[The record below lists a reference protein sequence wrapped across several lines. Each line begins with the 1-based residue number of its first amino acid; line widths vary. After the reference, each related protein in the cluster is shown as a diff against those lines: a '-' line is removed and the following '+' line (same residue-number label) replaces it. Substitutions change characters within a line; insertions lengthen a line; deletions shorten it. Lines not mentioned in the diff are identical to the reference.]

1 MEYLLKLVLNL
12 PAWVWCQSWK
22 WKPTFSVWDP
32 DSWLQKK
39 QSRPYSQTVAYLSSN
54 IGRTDVEAETPILWP
69 PHVKSW
75 LTGKDPDVGKDWRWE
90 EKGMTEDEMIGWH
103 HQLDGH
109 ESEWTPRVGD
119 GQGSLVCCS
128 PWGRKQL
135 DTTERLNWTELN
147 MSRSLAEWW
156 MQGSSQ
162 SHFFW
167 NSLEKAV
174 FISWEKKKNCR
185 GTNNS

>member
-75 LTGKDPDVGKDWRWE
+75 LTGKDLDAGKDWRQ
-90 EKGMTEDEMIGWH
+90 EKGTTEGEMVGRHHWLNRHEYGWT
-103 HQLDGH
+103 LGA
-109 ESEWTPRVGD
+109 GD
-119 GQGSLVCCS
+119 GQGGLACCS
-128 PWGRKQL
+128 PRGLKESNTNEW
-135 DTTERLNWTELN
+135 LNLTEL
-147 MSRSLAEWW
+147 W
-156 MQGSSQ
+156 
-162 SHFFW
+162 
-167 NSLEKAV
+167 
-174 FISWEKKKNCR
+174 I
-185 GTNNS
+185 